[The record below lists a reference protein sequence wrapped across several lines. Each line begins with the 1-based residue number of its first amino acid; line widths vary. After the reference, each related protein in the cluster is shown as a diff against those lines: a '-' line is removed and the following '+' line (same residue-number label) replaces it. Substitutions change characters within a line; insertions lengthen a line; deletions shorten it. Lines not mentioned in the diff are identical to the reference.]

1 MYQKLYE
8 EQENSKVRFI
18 GFTTDN
24 IRYDFGIIYTSMF
37 FGKPLVV
44 CMQTGR
50 SSLMDQNDVDNT
62 ELLKELFQL
71 KNLDEAS
78 ELSEILRD
86 FVPALEFSQEFVD

>member
-50 SSLMDQNDVDNT
+50 SSLMDQNDVDNA

-71 KNLDEAS
+71 KNLEEAN